1 VAQVAADGAAVSYR
15 MMRDQAICL
24 DHDRAVLR
32 DLGRPQHGVV
42 GGQCTDAQLVAV
54 KADIAQLIKAA
65 DVDEP
70 FGRGEAQI
78 E

>member
-1 VAQVAADGAAVSYR
+1 

-32 DLGRPQHGVV
+32 DLGRPQHDVV

-54 KADIAQLIKAA
+54 EADIAQLIKAP
-65 DVDEP
+65 DVDQP
-70 FGRGEAQI
+70 FGRGETQI